1 MKRLTANI
9 LLLSFMLVAC
19 QRESVPALT
28 PPDSTGRVPVILL
41 ADGNNYGDEFKT
53 KAGVTVTDG
62 TNLTSFY
69 ASATTG
75 TSGSE
80 TESWTSAEFIKDGD
94 IYSGGKY
101 WPISNPG
108 YHFYGS
114 NSPLTFTSAGNTI
127 QATNNLDIVCGYLST
142 SDYKMSNT
150 LTFRH
155 IFARLGTLTVE
166 AKDGYEMS
174 DISITITPKT
184 GGTYNL
190 RTGDGR
196 NNGTG
201 WSDLTTGTAVELT
214 SGVTGSK
221 NTDLYLVP
229 GIYTLT
235 ATWTATRGEYVET
248 FTAKTR
254 DVQLLAGKV
263 SNITTI
269 LGGRAVPLELK
280 VYVEEWGSS
289 SLTPTFPMS

>member
-1 MKRLTANI
+1 MKRLIFNI
-9 LLLSFMLVAC
+9 LFLSSLFTAC
-19 QRESVPALT
+19 QRESVPAFT
-28 PPDSTGRVPVILL
+28 PPDSTGRVPIVLL
-41 ADGNNYGDEFKT
+41 NEGNCFGDEFET
-53 KAGVTVTDG
+53 KAGVTVTDDS
-62 TNLTSFY
+62 NLTSFY

-75 TSGSE
+75 SSGSE
-80 TESWTSAEFIKDGD
+80 TESWTSVTFTKEGD

-101 WPISNPG
+101 WPLSNPG

-114 NSPLTFTSAGNTI
+114 NSPLTFTAAGNTI
-127 QATNNLDIVCGYLST
+127 QATNDRDIVCGYLGT
-142 SDYKMSNT
+142 SSYKSFNT

-155 IFARLGTLTVE
+155 IFARFGTLTVS

-190 RTGDGR
+190 RTGDGVY
-196 NNGTG
+196 NGTG
-201 WSDLTTGTAVELT
+201 WSNLTTGAPVELT
-214 SGVTGSK
+214 SGTLGSK

-248 FTAKTR
+248 FSAKTR
-254 DVQLLAGKV
+254 EVELLAGKV
-263 SNITTI
+263 TNISTI

-280 VYVEEWGSS
+280 VYVVEWGST